1 MWLIILLFSL
11 SILHCIYLLCK
22 ISIKTKKE
30 ESKRNISNKTIIEV
44 VSTPDDFRT
53 WDIKNA
59 KDVEFTKVTES
70 FNRKSD
76 LD

>member
-1 MWLIILLFSL
+1 MVFIIIVFSL
-11 SILHCIYLLCK
+11 AILHCVYLLCK

-53 WDIKNA
+53 WDLESA
-59 KDVEFTKVTES
+59 KDVEFTKVSET

>member
-11 SILHCIYLLCK
+11 AILHCIYLLCK

-44 VSTPDDFRT
+44 VSNPDDFRT

-70 FNRKSD
+70 FNRKTD